1 MRFRDRCVDNL
12 NQNLRPKV
20 TCFHFNNKEES
31 DSSSGAYKY
40 GKLST
45 SEVLKVELQD
55 IWLVVADWS
64 AVATARRFCDVKARL
79 RTKDS
84 HRQST
89 LSLLEKSVTMITN
102 QLSAQLF
109 FLLTSATLLCRGFE
123 GEILLL

>member
-1 MRFRDRCVDNL
+1 MRFRDCCFDNS
-12 NQNLRPKV
+12 NQNLRHKV

-64 AVATARRFCDVKARL
+64 VVATARRFCDVKGRL
-79 RTKDS
+79 RTKKIAID
-84 HRQST
+84 
-89 LSLLEKSVTMITN
+89 N
-102 QLSAQLF
+102 QH
-109 FLLTSATLLCRGFE
+109 
-123 GEILLL
+123 